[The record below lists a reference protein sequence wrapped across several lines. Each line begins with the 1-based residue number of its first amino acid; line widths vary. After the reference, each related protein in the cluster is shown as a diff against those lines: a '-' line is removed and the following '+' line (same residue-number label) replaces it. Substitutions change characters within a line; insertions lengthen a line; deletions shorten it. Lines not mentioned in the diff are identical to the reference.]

1 MNFRFRGAVQ
11 AVDEEKLLAM
21 NKSLFHE
28 AEAYMERHWYDKDFG
43 DMRDSSSAIADY
55 QRIQAKHSGSQLWQ
69 ELLLVVN
76 DNLEKK
82 MKYEKRKEN
91 EA

>member
-1 MNFRFRGAVQ
+1 M
-11 AVDEEKLLAM
+11 DEEKLLAM

-43 DMRDSSSAIADY
+43 EMNEPVSLIADY
-55 QRIQAKHSGSQLWQ
+55 QRMQAKHKGSQLWQ